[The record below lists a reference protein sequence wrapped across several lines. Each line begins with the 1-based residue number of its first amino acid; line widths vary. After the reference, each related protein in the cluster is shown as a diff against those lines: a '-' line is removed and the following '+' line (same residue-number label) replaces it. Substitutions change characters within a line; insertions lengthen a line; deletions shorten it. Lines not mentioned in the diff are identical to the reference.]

1 MKVSNFCRWL
11 GLVLLATSALPAEI
25 HESAPLFTR
34 ISQATVIPAEV
45 SGHGLFV
52 SVMINGQGPFRM
64 QVDTGCTYMVVSP
77 EVAAAV
83 EAHAADPDEEDSE
96 TVNGLGDTI
105 AVPRVLLDTVTVG
118 GVEFEGVEAGVVPL
132 ELQSKVD
139 SRQLDGLLG
148 YTLFSDLFFALDFP
162 GQHLVLSKEWPRNLP
177 AIRAELPIHEN
188 SEVPFIPVTV
198 QGRGLDVMID
208 TGASDRIHLPPED
221 TVGLD
226 WKTEPRPGL
235 LIAAAGEVG
244 QEKEG
249 RLSGTL
255 EIGAVVQ
262 PNPVVGVSGGS
273 PNLGMGILHS
283 FCLVFHE
290 GEDKF
295 WLCSEET
302 GPLASPP
309 DLTMGFS
316 MIAETGGWRV
326 AGIIPNSPAE
336 QAEIAKGDLV
346 TRFEGRPAAEWTRD
360 QIQGWVDTHHT
371 VALRVTSP
379 AGERELVL
387 RVWALVP

>member
-1 MKVSNFCRWL
+1 MKVSNLCRWL
-11 GLVLLATSALPAEI
+11 CLVLLSVRGLRAEI

-34 ISQATVIPAEV
+34 ISQPVVIPAEV

-96 TVNGLGDTI
+96 TINGLGDTI

-162 GQHLVLSKEWPRNLP
+162 GQRLVLSKEWPKDLP
-177 AIRAELPIHEN
+177 AVRAELPIHEN
-188 SEVPFIPVTV
+188 SEVPYIPVTV
-198 QGRGLDVMID
+198 QGRAMDVMID
-208 TGASDRIHLPPED
+208 TGASDRIHLPPEE
-221 TVGLD
+221 TTGLD

-249 RLSGTL
+249 RLSGSL
-255 EIGAVVQ
+255 EIGAVEQ

-273 PNLGMGILHS
+273 PNLGMGLLHS

-295 WLCSEET
+295 WLCSDET
-302 GPLASPP
+302 GPLPSPP

-316 MIAETGGWRV
+316 MMAETGGWRV

>member
-1 MKVSNFCRWL
+1 MKVSNLCRWL
-11 GLVLLATSALPAEI
+11 CLVLLSVRGLRAEI

-34 ISQATVIPAEV
+34 ISQPVVIPAEV

-96 TVNGLGDTI
+96 TINGLGDTI

-162 GQHLVLSKEWPRNLP
+162 GQRLVLSKEWPKDLP
-177 AIRAELPIHEN
+177 AVRAELPIHEN
-188 SEVPFIPVTV
+188 SEVPYIPVTV
-198 QGRGLDVMID
+198 QGRAMDVMID
-208 TGASDRIHLPPED
+208 TGASDRIHLPPEE
-221 TVGLD
+221 TTGLD

-249 RLSGTL
+249 RLSGSL
-255 EIGAVVQ
+255 EIGAVEQ

-273 PNLGMGILHS
+273 PNLGMGLLHS

-290 GEDKF
+290 AEDKF
-295 WLCSEET
+295 WLCSDET
-302 GPLASPP
+302 GPLPSPP

-316 MIAETGGWRV
+316 MMAETGGWRV

>member
-1 MKVSNFCRWL
+1 MKVGNLLRWL
-11 GLVLLATSALPAEI
+11 GGAILATASLSAEI

-34 ISQATVIPAEV
+34 ISQTAVIPAEV

-83 EAHAADPDEEDSE
+83 EARGTGPEEEDAE

-148 YTLFSDLFFALDFP
+148 YTLFTDLFFALDFP
-162 GQHLVLSKEWPRNLP
+162 GQHLVLSKEWPKDVP

-188 SEVPFIPVTV
+188 SDVPFIPVTV
-198 QGRGLDVMID
+198 QGRELEVMID
-208 TGASDRIHLPPED
+208 TGASDRLHLPPED
-221 TVGLD
+221 TTGLV

-235 LIAAAGEVG
+235 LLAVAGEVG

-249 RLSGTL
+249 RLSGL
-255 EIGAVVQ
+255 LAIGAVEQ
-262 PNPVVGVSGGS
+262 QDPVVGVSGGS
-273 PNLGMGILHS
+273 PNLGIGLLHS

-290 GEDKF
+290 AEDKF
-295 WLCSEET
+295 WLCSDEA
-302 GPLASPP
+302 GLIPSPP
-309 DLTMGFS
+309 DLTVGVS
-316 MIAETGGWRV
+316 MFVERGGWRI
-326 AGIIPNSPAE
+326 AGVIPNSPAE
-336 QAEIAKGDLV
+336 QAAIVRGDLL
-346 TRFEGRPAAEWTRD
+346 TQIEGRPAAEWTRD
-360 QIQGWVDTHHT
+360 QVQAWIDSHPTMSVR
-371 VALRVTSP
+371 VAST
-379 AGERELVL
+379 AGERDLTL